1 MNRTIVLGLGAFAA
15 IAFLLMAATGGL
27 AHASTVPAGSAG
39 TCRQS
44 SIALGSAA
52 NYTVLAG
59 STVTNT
65 GATSIRGSLAVSPGN
80 AVTGFPPG
88 IVTGSIQLN
97 TTSAQTA
104 QKDLLTAFNVG
115 AGLSNCGKKVS
126 GNLGGLTLG
135 PGLYI
140 STSSL
145 ALSSGNLTLDAKGH
159 PSAVFIF
166 QMASTLTVTSGLHV
180 TLAGGANATHIFWI
194 VGSSATFG
202 TTCVVYGNVLVQ
214 ASISMST
221 GAKIHGRAL
230 AITGAVTLQKNQ
242 ISA

>member
-1 MNRTIVLGLGAFAA
+1 MNRRLVVGLGAFAA
-15 IAFLLMAATGGL
+15 IAFLMTAATVGL
-27 AHASTVPAGSAG
+27 AHGSTVPTGSAG
-39 TCRQS
+39 TCRQT

-52 NYTVLAG
+52 NYKVLAG

-65 GATSIRGSLAVSPGN
+65 GATTIRGSLAVSPGI

-88 IVTGSIQLN
+88 IVTGSIQKN

-104 QKDLLTAFNVG
+104 QADLLTAFNAG
-115 AGLSNCGKKVS
+115 AALTNCGKSVS

-166 QMASTLTVTSGLHV
+166 QMASTFTVTSGLHI

-202 TTCVVYGNVLVQ
+202 TTCVVYGNVLAQ
-214 ASISMST
+214 ASITMST
-221 GAKIHGRAL
+221 GAKIHGRAM
-230 AITGAVTLQKNQ
+230 AITAAVTLDKNQ
-242 ISA
+242 ITA